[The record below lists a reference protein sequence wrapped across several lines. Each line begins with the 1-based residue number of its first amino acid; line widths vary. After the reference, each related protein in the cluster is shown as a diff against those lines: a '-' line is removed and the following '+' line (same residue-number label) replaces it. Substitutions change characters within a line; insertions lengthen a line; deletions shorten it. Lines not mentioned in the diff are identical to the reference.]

1 MCLWCESLSCCKI
14 LHDANT
20 PEKMLNMFMYSS
32 LLLCCCCVAVV
43 LLAHRRVSVV
53 DAQLRHSVQK
63 DGGFPAEDRTTGLS
77 EGNTI

>member
-1 MCLWCESLSCCKI
+1 MLICSCT
-14 LHDANT
+14 AR
-20 PEKMLNMFMYSS
+20 
-32 LLLCCCCVAVV
+32 CCCVVVV

-77 EGNTI
+77 QGKTI

>member
-1 MCLWCESLSCCKI
+1 
-14 LHDANT
+14 
-20 PEKMLNMFMYSS
+20 MLNMFMYSS
-32 LLLCCCCVAVV
+32 LLLCCCCVV

-77 EGNTI
+77 QGKII